1 MYDTILQSQNTKIL
15 LKKLLKQ
22 ESAMESAKLF

>member
-15 LKKLLKQ
+15 LKNLLKQ
-22 ESAMESAKLF
+22 EGSMESAKSL